1 MSLLRAYLEDYHY
14 LKIIM
19 PKSETFNDLF
29 IRRLDQPHT
38 YKLQIDKIENFNEQI
53 HLHCSFQMK
62 IELNLD
68 YEIII
73 NQKTR
78 FPLFLG
84 KITKTKRFEIENYFN
99 DWLGYQYSH
108 KKTTF
113 RVWSPVS
120 KEMYLILNN
129 EKHKMEYLKN
139 GVWEVTVFGDLDL
152 TPYFYLFR
160 INDEFITSLD
170 PYGISTNELK
180 TCNYVI
186 NHESLYQPNYDYIK
200 CEKEKMIIYELN
212 IHDFTSGLNIEHPGT
227 FKGIIESK
235 EVKELGINYLKS
247 LGITHVQLMPIFEFG
262 GVNDKVKKPF
272 DPNFL
277 YNWGYN
283 PEQFFVPSGWYAT
296 DLENPK
302 TRINELREM
311 IDFFHQNKIGVNM
324 DVVYNH
330 VYDYTTFSIGQ
341 LVPGYAY
348 RTDKRGF
355 LTSSSGCGNDISS
368 ERKMMTKFIID
379 NVMYYQTFYKIDGF
393 RFDLM
398 GLLNVELMNEV
409 YQVTNQIN
417 KYSYIYGEGWN
428 MTTYL
433 PQDREANQ
441 TNYWQMPNIGF
452 FNDQY
457 RDFFQKRNNNK
468 PKFTFGEKYDYKKLM
483 FLLNGSEENDMLYLS
498 RTQSVNYIES
508 HDDMS
513 FYDTLLENNNNDEYA
528 KDKVKLVLD
537 TLLISKGISFIH
549 SGMEL
554 LRTKKGNRNTY
565 NLGDEYNHFPWE
577 NYKKNQDVFKNVK
590 MFIKL
595 RKDTYHLKAKYEY
608 IEDLDVIKVSW
619 ENYILEAFI
628 KNNYD
633 EVTIKGELL
642 NKPGVYLI

>member
-1 MSLLRAYLEDYHY
+1 
-14 LKIIM
+14 
-19 PKSETFNDLF
+19 
-29 IRRLDQPHT
+29 
-38 YKLQIDKIENFNEQI
+38 
-53 HLHCSFQMK
+53 
-62 IELNLD
+62 
-68 YEIII
+68 
-73 NQKTR
+73 
-78 FPLFLG
+78 
-84 KITKTKRFEIENYFN
+84 
-99 DWLGYQYSH
+99 
-108 KKTTF
+108 
-113 RVWSPVS
+113 
-120 KEMYLILNN
+120 
-129 EKHKMEYLKN
+129 
-139 GVWEVTVFGDLDL
+139 
-152 TPYFYLFR
+152 
-160 INDEFITSLD
+160 
-170 PYGISTNELK
+170 
-180 TCNYVI
+180 
-186 NHESLYQPNYDYIK
+186 
-200 CEKEKMIIYELN
+200 
-212 IHDFTSGLNIEHPGT
+212 
-227 FKGIIESK
+227 
-235 EVKELGINYLKS
+235 
-247 LGITHVQLMPIFEFG
+247 MPIFEFG
-262 GVNDKVKKPF
+262 GVNDKVKKAF

-330 VYDYTTFSIGQ
+330 VYDYTTFSVGQ

-355 LTSSSGCGNDISS
+355 LTNSSGCGNDISS

-409 YQVTNQIN
+409 YEVTNQIN

-457 RDFFQKRNNNK
+457 RDFFQKRNNNN

-498 RTQSVNYIES
+498 KTQSVNYIES

-608 IEDLDVIKVSW
+608 IEELDVIKVSW

-633 EVTIKGELL
+633 EVTIKGEKL